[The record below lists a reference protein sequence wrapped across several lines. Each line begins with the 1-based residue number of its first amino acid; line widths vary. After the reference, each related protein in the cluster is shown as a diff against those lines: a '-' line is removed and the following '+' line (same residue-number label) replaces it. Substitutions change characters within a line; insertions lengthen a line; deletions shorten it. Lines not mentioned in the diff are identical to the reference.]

1 MDVLISVNGEPRTV
15 RDGGT
20 VEQVVGEITAQTRGI
35 AVAVNGDVIRRGAWS
50 ATVLRAGD
58 ALEIVTAVQGG

>member
-1 MDVLISVNGEPRTV
+1 LDVLISVNGKPRTV

-20 VEQVVGEITAQTRGI
+20 VEQVVGEITAESRGI

-50 ATVLRAGD
+50 STVLRTGD
-58 ALEIVTAVQGG
+58 DLEIVTAVQGG

>member
-1 MDVLISVNGEPRTV
+1 MDVQISVNGEPRTV

-20 VEQVVGEITAQTRGI
+20 VEHVVGEITGQTRGI
-35 AVAVNGDVIRRGAWS
+35 AVAVNGDVIRRGAWG